1 VLTQDILDKFSFI
14 KLNESESRNNY
25 GLKHP
30 GLIITLGS
38 KGAYYGGEIIPQEN
52 PQQTIDVSGAG
63 DTFVAAFVLKFFETL
78 EERPSIEYANK
89 MASIVVS
96 KRGVVTP

>member
-1 VLTQDILDKFSFI
+1 MLLHH
-14 KLNESESRNNY
+14 LNQHINHN
-25 GLKHP
+25 
-30 GLIITLGS
+30 GLIVTLGDE
-38 KGAYYGGEIIPQEN
+38 GALFNGQIIEQEN

-78 EERPSIEYANK
+78 EEIPSIEYANK

-96 KRGVVTP
+96 KRGVVTPT

>member
-1 VLTQDILDKFSFI
+1 MLWKLTTANKYGNLR
-14 KLNESESRNNY
+14 SRIV
-25 GLKHP
+25 H
-30 GLIITLGS
+30 T

-63 DTFVAAFVLKFFETL
+63 DTFIAAFMLKFFETL
-78 EERPSIEYANK
+78 EEIPSIEYANK

-96 KRGVVTP
+96 KRGVVTPV

>member
-1 VLTQDILDKFSFI
+1 MLTQDILDKFSFI

-38 KGAYYGGEIIPQEN
+38 KGAYYGGEIIP
-52 PQQTIDVSGAG
+52 PRKPLQQTIDVSGAG
-63 DTFVAAFVLKFFETL
+63 DTFVAAFC
-78 EERPSIEYANK
+78 S
-89 MASIVVS
+89 
-96 KRGVVTP
+96 